1 MPDWL
6 DTPGEVMT
14 IIAIVGSALA
24 ALTWLIRSQVRM
36 LAEFKPNGGSTTR
49 DALDRIERKL
59 DTVEQKIDGH
69 IEWHLDNP
77 HNPTNR

>member
-49 DALDRIERKL
+49 DALNRIEKKL
-59 DTVEQKIDGH
+59 DAVEAKIDDH
-69 IEWHLDNP
+69 VAWHLDNP
-77 HNPTNR
+77 HYNDNR